1 MNQILRSTQY
11 GLKQS
16 WSYGSKP
23 SSTTLRSPDWLKM
36 KNRTCAAVKD
46 CREFMTVGGGP

>member
-1 MNQILRSTQY
+1 MAKAEAQAVIVQ
-11 GLKQS
+11 GL
-16 WSYGSKP
+16 YGSKP